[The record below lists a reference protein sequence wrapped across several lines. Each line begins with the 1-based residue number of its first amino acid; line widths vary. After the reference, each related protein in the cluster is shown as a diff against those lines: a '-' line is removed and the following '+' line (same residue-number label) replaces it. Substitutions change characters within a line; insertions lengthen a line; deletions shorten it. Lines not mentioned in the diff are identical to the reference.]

1 MKRDECDGALHE
13 IPMREAPQRSKCYIL
28 ISTVTLCYSLH
39 SPEGRAAE
47 SFEHAAQC
55 RNTDSRGAGMWARAG
70 DGTHAGS
77 VPPQWA
83 GRRGRRRE
91 GKICCHTSSQCVGGV
106 LAVSPECRHAVR
118 RFGHSGGQKKCVHDS
133 DSFVARR
140 MSERV
145 SRDTRVHQRNQLG
158 VLQPEERGN
167 VKPRPCLSVIIDWYR
182 AGGCGSGVLLS
193 GRLLV

>member
-55 RNTDSRGAGMWARAG
+55 HDTDSRGAGMWARAG

-83 GRRGRRRE
+83 GAQRTTARGE
-91 GKICCHTSSQCVGGV
+91 DMLSYIVSVCGGGV
-106 LAVSPECRHAVR
+106 
-118 RFGHSGGQKKCVHDS
+118 G
-133 DSFVARR
+133 
-140 MSERV
+140 
-145 SRDTRVHQRNQLG
+145 
-158 VLQPEERGN
+158 
-167 VKPRPCLSVIIDWYR
+167 SVT
-182 AGGCGSGVLLS
+182 
-193 GRLLV
+193 